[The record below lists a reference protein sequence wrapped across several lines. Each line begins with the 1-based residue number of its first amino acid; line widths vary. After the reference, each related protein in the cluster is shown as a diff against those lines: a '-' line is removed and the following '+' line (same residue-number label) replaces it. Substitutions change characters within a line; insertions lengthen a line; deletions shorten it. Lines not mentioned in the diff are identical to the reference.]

1 MDTKKIKRIIARR
14 GLRMKDKIRS
24 GRIIFIAIFF
34 IINLS
39 TICFGYQENLNPEQ
53 PISIGEKI
61 YVVQDRIGDIA
72 KGIVYIYEGCENNSI
87 KIKIRRDTIS
97 IHAITP
103 PTFESLTLP
112 LNAKKQA
119 LLKVE
124 TLNPSEPKKEILI
137 TVIDDFYR
145 IKVEEFKKKGK

>member
-1 MDTKKIKRIIARR
+1 MRNAKV
-14 GLRMKDKIRS
+14 
-24 GRIIFIAIFF
+24 IFIF
-34 IINLS
+34 ILLIS
-39 TICFGYQENLNPEQ
+39 FVPICFGYQENLNPEQ

-87 KIKIRRDTIS
+87 KIKIRHDTIS

-103 PTFESLTLP
+103 PIFESLTLP

-145 IKVEEFKKKGK
+145 IKVEEFKKNGK

>member
-1 MDTKKIKRIIARR
+1 MKKI
-14 GLRMKDKIRS
+14 MFV
-24 GRIIFIAIFF
+24 FITLVISVA
-34 IINLS
+34 
-39 TICFGYQENLNPEQ
+39 ICFGYQENINSEQ

-61 YVVQDRIGDIA
+61 YVVQDRVGDIT

-97 IHAITP
+97 IQAFTP

-112 LNAKKQA
+112 LNAKKQT
-119 LLKVE
+119 LLRVE

-137 TVIDDFYR
+137 TVADDFYR
-145 IKVEEFKKKGK
+145 IKVEEYKIKK